1 MKITIKGAH
10 LFDPNNNVDEVG
22 DLYIEDDRVTDNFS
36 ATSSQIEIDA
46 KGLYLLPGF
55 VDIHSHFREPGNED
69 AETIET
75 GSRAAVKGG
84 YTSVAVMP
92 NTNPPID
99 NEGVARF
106 IKEKAKEANKCRIFP
121 IGTITKGRKGSELSE
136 MGHLYEAGC
145 VAFSDDGEC
154 VKNSATIRRALEY
167 SLLIDVPII
176 EHPEDTTLTSEGQ
189 INEGVISTRLGLI
202 GIPDVSEASMVAR
215 DILLAKFTGGKLHLA
230 HISSENSV
238 DCLKYGKNKG
248 IKVTSEVTPHHLLLT
263 EEEVVHFDTNTKMKP
278 PLRTKSDI
286 EALQKALKKGIIDA
300 VATDHA
306 PHPDYA
312 KELEY
317 SLAPFGVVG
326 LETAFSALYTR
337 LVLSEK
343 ISMEGLIQSM
353 TNKPA
358 GILNLPVGEI
368 KEGGTADFTLVDLN
382 AEWTVDPAKF
392 ASKSANSPFIGWKLK
407 GVIKFTIVGG
417 ILAFNEGEFL

>member
-1 MKITIKGAH
+1 MNITIKGAH

-22 DLYIEDDRVTDNFS
+22 DLHIEDDRVTDNPS
-36 ATSSQIEIDA
+36 TTSSQIEIDA
-46 KGLYLLPGF
+46 RGLYLLPGF

-121 IGTITKGRKGSELSE
+121 IGTITKGRKGNELSE

-145 VAFSDDGEC
+145 VAFSDDGDC

-189 INEGVISTRLGLI
+189 INEGVTSTRLGFV
-202 GIPDVSEASMVAR
+202 GIPDVAEVSIVAR
-215 DILLAKFTGGKLHLA
+215 DLLLAKFTGGKLHLA
-230 HISSENSV
+230 HISSEDSV

-278 PLRTKSDI
+278 PLRTKSDR
-286 EALQKALKKGIIDA
+286 EVLQKALKKGIIDA

-306 PHPDYA
+306 PHPDYK

-337 LVLSEK
+337 LVLPEK
-343 ISMEGLIQSM
+343 ISMKGLIQSM
-353 TNKPA
+353 TNKPS

-368 KEGGTADFTLVDLN
+368 KKGGTADFTLVDLN